1 MTYEILEHRREADPS
16 GDEHERL
23 TLSLNTF
30 AVREK
35 HHFTGELFRY
45 WDSKRRGFGALP
57 LAEDFKPHTVFD
69 STGLSY
75 FGLIDVSTSDPANFS
90 MTKHTTVPPPAYGT
104 RLAGV
109 RLAEFPSGLHAR
121 ALVQEYNKC
130 TSAARPAYHEIK
142 HTIGEIQRHYS
153 RVMLPLVDSSGSVV
167 MIAYGCRRFLVP
179 DYQVVRPL
187 PNSLLQ

>member
-69 STGLSY
+69 STGLAY
-75 FGLIDVSTSDPANFS
+75 LGLIDVSAATPEHYLMVDHP
-90 MTKHTTVPPPAYGT
+90 TVHPPPYGSD
-104 RLAGV
+104 LKGV
-109 RLAEFPSGLHAR
+109 RLYDFPNALHAHS
-121 ALVQEYNKC
+121 LLSEYHRCKEV
-130 TSAARPAYHEIK
+130 AQPAYHEIMQSM
-142 HTIGEIQRHYS
+142 GGIQRHYS
-153 RVMLPLVDSSGSVV
+153 RVMLPLTDSVGSITK
-167 MIAYGCRRFLVP
+167 IAYGFRRFLE
-179 DYQVVRPL
+179 
-187 PNSLLQ
+187 PNFQLA